1 MSVAPAVRKDG
12 KERRSVTINI
22 RASAYVRDLIDRAAS
37 LIGKTRSDFI
47 LETARGRAEDVLLD
61 QTLFALDP
69 QRYEEFMKLL
79 DEPPPPTERLRSLL
93 SENAPWEK

>member
-1 MSVAPAVRKDG
+1 MSVATAARRDG
-12 KERRSVTINI
+12 RERRSVTINV
-22 RASAYVRDLIDRAAS
+22 RVSAHVRDLIDRAAS

-79 DEPPPPTERLRSLL
+79 DDPAPATERLRSLL
-93 SENAPWEK
+93 SKKVPWEK